1 MKSKRRTGFSY
12 WDSTINAA
20 ARALGCGELYSED
33 MSHGQDVEG
42 VMIVNPFR

>member
-1 MKSKRRTGFSY
+1 MFTATVHEIK
-12 WDSTINAA
+12 AA
-20 ARALGCGELYSED
+20 HRVFLLGYGELYSED